1 MVSDVAGP
9 VRMFIGGGWTAAAS
23 GATSMAMSPATGESL
38 GAVPEG
44 DREDTRR
51 ALDAAALAFPSW
63 SGATPFDRA
72 RLLHRIGEVCARR
85 RDELARTLTLDQGK
99 PLRAEAYEEV
109 DELTAFWHLAAEDAV
124 RLEGVIPPSS
134 FADKRVLVV
143 RRARGPIGVITP
155 WNWPYTMPAE
165 LIAPALACGNT
176 VVWTP
181 APSTAVCSALLAEC
195 VAEAD
200 LPAGVFNFV
209 TGPGPV
215 VGDEIAG
222 NPATAGVAFIGST
235 GTGLQ
240 VARRA
245 AGKAQL
251 LEMGGNGPLVVMD
264 DADLEQAIAATITGC
279 FLCACQS
286 CTASERLL
294 VHRNIREEFA
304 TQLAKAVAER
314 VLLGDPFDAATT
326 MGPLNNEATAAKMDE
341 HVADA
346 VRTGSCRPGR
356 GQAGRRVSHR
366 PLLDCH
372 GPGPGPAWRR
382 RGGRGDVRA
391 DRPHRRGLFARRRD
405 RFDQRIALRA
415 DVSDIHPE
423 PERGAPLRGERAQR
437 HGQHQRDHQ
446 SLGESPA
453 VRRRCRNRQRHRAGR
468 WPVPDGDV
476 HGAAH
481 RDLHGVKLPGPGVRF
496 PRATRP
502 GS

>member
-1 MVSDVAGP
+1 MTDAAMP
-9 VRMFIGGGWTAAAS
+9 ARMFIAGRWTAAAS
-23 GATSMAMSPATGESL
+23 GATSTAMSPATGESL
-38 GAVPEG
+38 GPVPEG
-44 DREDTRR
+44 DREDARR

-63 SGATPFDRA
+63 SAATPFDRA
-72 RLLHRIGEVCARR
+72 RLLHRIGEACDRR
-85 RDELARTLTLDQGK
+85 QDELARMLTLDQGK
-99 PLRAEAYEEV
+99 PLRAEAYDEV
-109 DELTAFWHLAAEDAV
+109 HELIAFWHQAAEDAV
-124 RLEGVIPPSS
+124 RLEGMIPASS
-134 FADKRVLVV
+134 FSDKRALVM

-264 DADLEQAIAATITGC
+264 DADLEKAIAAAITGC
-279 FLCACQS
+279 FLCAGQS

-294 VHRNIREEFA
+294 VHKDVREEFG
-304 TQLAKAVAER
+304 TLLAKAVSQR

-326 MGPLNNEATAAKMDE
+326 MGPVNNEATAAKMDE

-346 VRTGSCRPGR
+346 V
-356 GQAGRRVSHR
+356 
-366 PLLDCH
+366 
-372 GPGPGPAWRR
+372 
-382 RGGRGDVRA
+382 
-391 DRPHRRGLFARRRD
+391 
-405 RFDQRIALRA
+405 
-415 DVSDIHPE
+415 
-423 PERGAPLRGERAQR
+423 ERGAVVL
-437 HGQHQRDHQ
+437 
-446 SLGESPA
+446 
-453 VRRRCRNRQRHRAGR
+453 AG
-468 WPVPDGDV
+468 G
-476 HGAAH
+476 
-481 RDLHGVKLPGPGVRF
+481 
-496 PRATRP
+496 
-502 GS
+502 